1 MSKQYQLMIRTIN
14 VKTKQVISDKKEMC
28 MFPNDKHIV
37 RNAARKN
44 GCYNLGNNIIRHSYA
59 KMV

>member
-28 MFPNDKHIV
+28 MFPNEKNII
-37 RNAARKN
+37 RKAAKRN

>member
-1 MSKQYQLMIRTIN
+1 MIRTIN

-37 RNAARKN
+37 RNAAKRN